1 MALLPIHKK
10 ETIMKQNNLLHH
22 LFEAFKNYRQEREMV
37 SANGNLENGRWHR
50 LAHWLMP
57 NGGTLLIA
65 LLLVLTQN
73 VWAGPAQIPASA
85 VGPSATTVNYQGR
98 LADPAGNP
106 QTDSFGMTFAVW
118 DAPTGGSIVWGPES
132 HDAVPVSEGLFNVGL
147 GSKTSGGIPTNVW
160 DGDRYLEITVRGE
173 TLSPRELIRSVP
185 IAGMAI
191 TVPNDSIAADQIL
204 DGSISQ
210 LEAPSLLEAKGDNH
224 EVRYGN
230 PVVTT
235 DENGNVIIPI
245 SPPFS
250 NNVISWVGMN
260 GDWGAYSGIF
270 FTVHTGRGEQNNT
283 QLSAKLIDRDGNA
296 LANRTVRINY
306 IAVGE

>member
-1 MALLPIHKK
+1 MA
-10 ETIMKQNNLLHH
+10 
-22 LFEAFKNYRQEREMV
+22 
-37 SANGNLENGRWHR
+37 
-50 LAHWLMP
+50 
-57 NGGTLLIA
+57 
-65 LLLVLTQN
+65 TQH
-73 VWAGPAQIPASA
+73 VWANEADLSSMNTAH
-85 VGPSATTVNYQGR
+85 PSATTVNYQGR
-98 LADPAGNP
+98 LADLSGNP
-106 QTDSFGMTFAVW
+106 QSGVFGMTFSIW
-118 DAPTGGSIVWGPES
+118 DSAEGSSIVWGPES
-132 HDAVPVSEGLFNVGL
+132 HDSVPITNGLFNVGL

-191 TVPNDSIAADQIL
+191 TVPDDSITAEQIL

-210 LEAPSLLEAKGDNH
+210 VEAPSLLEAKGDNH
-224 EVRYGN
+224 EIRYGN

-245 SPPFS
+245 SPPFTTD
-250 NNVISWVGMN
+250 VISWVGMN

-283 QLSAKLIDRDGNA
+283 QLSARLIDRDGNA
-296 LANRTVRINY
+296 LANRTIRINY

>member
-1 MALLPIHKK
+1 MNQHKNLFAYLAEWWESRKSLTTSPSWPRWLPTPGNVIFTLLVVGVMVMTQQVWANDALLTKS
-10 ETIMKQNNLLHH
+10 T
-22 LFEAFKNYRQEREMV
+22 
-37 SANGNLENGRWHR
+37 
-50 LAHWLMP
+50 
-57 NGGTLLIA
+57 T
-65 LLLVLTQN
+65 
-73 VWAGPAQIPASA
+73 AS
-85 VGPSATTVNYQGR
+85 VSATTVNYQGR
-98 LADPAGNP
+98 LADQSGNP
-106 QTDSFGMTFAVW
+106 QTDSFGMTFAIW
-118 DAPTGGSIVWGPES
+118 DAVTGGSIVWGPES
-132 HDAVPVSEGLFNVGL
+132 HDAVPVTEGLFNVGL
-147 GSKTSGGIPTNVW
+147 GSKTSGGIPANIW

-191 TVPNDSIAADQIL
+191 TVPNDSIKADQIL

-224 EVRYGN
+224 EIRYGN

-250 NNVISWVGMN
+250 SNVISWVGMN

-283 QLSAKLIDRDGNA
+283 QLSAKLIDRNGNA